1 MEERTLTC
9 IVIFIQLINYW
20 AVHLLC
26 SRVKNPELATWPA
39 SHIKASSKKD
49 LPIEH

>member
-39 SHIKASSKKD
+39 TRKASSKID